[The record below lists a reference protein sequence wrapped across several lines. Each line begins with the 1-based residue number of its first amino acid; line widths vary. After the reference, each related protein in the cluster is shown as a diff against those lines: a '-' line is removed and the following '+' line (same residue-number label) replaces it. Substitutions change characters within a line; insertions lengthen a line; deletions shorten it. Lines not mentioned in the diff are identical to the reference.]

1 MVTADSDPERES
13 VSDAPG
19 SEGGGDEGV
28 PPVHFHRASDP
39 PTPVDNESAAAKIG
53 GESNILVAVRCRP
66 MNAREEACGHDSVV
80 KVMDGSLV
88 VVTDPPAKEND
99 FLRANKTREKRYAF
113 DHAFDEKTPQE
124 SIFKSTTKLLI
135 DGVMNGY
142 NATVFAYGATGTG
155 KTYTMIGTPTSPGLM
170 VQTVEEFFVKVR
182 ANTDKKFTVKLS
194 YLEVYNELIHDLLRG
209 GGSNPEAAKLDLR
222 EDVAEGVKVAGLSS
236 IEANTTDEVMEL
248 LRQGNQHR
256 TMEPTHAN
264 AVSSRSH
271 AVLQITCEQRESTAD
286 THQTVKIGKLS
297 LIDLAGSER
306 ASMTH
311 NVGARMIE
319 GANINRS
326 LLALGNCINA
336 LAGNSKQRG
345 YIPYRDSK
353 LTRLLKDSLGGN
365 CRTVMICTC
374 SPSHL
379 YYEETLNTLKY
390 ANRAKNIK
398 TTQTRNTNEV
408 DAHIAQYVNIIADLR
423 AEISNLKAEKRAA
436 PSLPRIG
443 NGSGSGQPGN
453 RSDTDDH
460 ERIEMEKLRGAI
472 QGNYR
477 EKREVKSQLLE
488 LNDLNL
494 NNKIQVSKKQ
504 LEVHRWEKDNMQSD
518 KPVPSWV
525 AAARNDIK
533 TARQNVTKNTRLQRE
548 LELKERDLQEECDM
562 LKDQVRRVG
571 LSEER
576 RMLLET
582 EFEVKELE
590 LEKMQM
596 RQLAKTHANQ
606 LQDRDLRVRKLVQQV
621 EGANDVIRRQKNVL
635 EEHDIHLAEELGPTP
650 FTPPQDA
657 VRGDNLRLSLG
668 RQAGGEAAGGGERS
682 WGKREPTVANGR
694 RAGTASQR
702 GSGANSGN
710 SRFPELRAGQGSR
723 AVSTA
728 AGSGRQRSARSR
740 QASREKGGLLRDME
754 RLRTASVERENNRNG
769 GGAGGGGDGPPV
781 LVTVTPRREHEDSRG
796 RERREPSRGGGG
808 YSRQGGGGGHGGAS
822 RQGEQ
827 RPSSIDPSVRS
838 NELEYGRQ
846 RRMHGQEKG
855 GRRLSAMTARSSP
868 SDRRA
873 GQNPPGSRQNAG
885 RHARTPVAPRGQAQR
900 RDPYHRPRDGFG
912 YKQQQQGQGQGQG
925 QKQQGQAGYTPS
937 RQRPPSGYSGGGG
950 GGSNGS
956 WDSGSASKR
965 NPYK

>member
-1 MVTADSDPERES
+1 MATPEPEPEPEKEAPAADA
-13 VSDAPG
+13 VAPSG
-19 SEGGGDEGV
+19 EEGV
-28 PPVHFHRASDP
+28 PPPVQFHRAADP
-39 PTPVDNESAAAKIG
+39 PAAVESESAAAKIG

-66 MNAREEACGHDSVV
+66 MNDREQSLGHDSVV
-80 KVMDGSLV
+80 KVLDGKMV
-88 VVTDPPAKEND
+88 IVTDPPAKEND

-182 ANTDKKFTVKLS
+182 ANTDKKFNVKLS

-271 AVLQITCEQRESTAD
+271 AVLQITCEQREATAD

-311 NVGARMIE
+311 NVGQRMIE

-336 LAGNSKQRG
+336 LAGHAKQRG

-365 CRTVMICTC
+365 CRTIMICTC

-398 TTQTRNTNEV
+398 TTQTRNTEAV
-408 DAHIAQYVNIIADLR
+408 DAHIGQYVHIISDLR
-423 AEISNLKAEKRAA
+423 AEIAALKAEKRAA
-436 PSLPRIG
+436 PTLAKLT
-443 NGSGSGQPGN
+443 NGQPN

-460 ERIEMEKLRGAI
+460 ERVEMEKLRSAI
-472 QGNYR
+472 QGNFR

-518 KPVPSWV
+518 KPVPAWV

-533 TARQNVTKNTRLQRE
+533 TARQNVAKNTRLQRE
-548 LELKERDLQEECDM
+548 LNLKEGDLQEECDM
-562 LKDQVRRVG
+562 LKDQIQRVG

-576 RMLLET
+576 RMLLDT
-582 EFEVKELE
+582 DFQLKELE
-590 LEKMQM
+590 LEKMTM
-596 RQLAKTHANQ
+596 RQLAKTHSNQ

-621 EGANDVIRRQKNVL
+621 EGANDVIRRQKNAL
-635 EEHDIHLAEELGPTP
+635 EEHNIHLAVELGPTP
-650 FTPPQDA
+650 FTPPQEA
-657 VRGDNLRLSLG
+657 VRGDNMRLSIG
-668 RQAGGEAAGGGERS
+668 RAGEAGG

-694 RAGTASQR
+694 RAGTAQRR
-702 GSGANSGN
+702 GSGAGSD
-710 SRFPELRAGQGSR
+710 SRFPELRTGQGSR

-740 QASREKGGLLRDME
+740 QASREKGGLLRNIE
-754 RLRTASVERENNRNG
+754 RLRTASAERDRN
-769 GGAGGGGDGPPV
+769 GDGPPV
-781 LVTVTPRREHEDSRG
+781 LVTVTPRREHEDSKA
-796 RERREPSRGGGG
+796 RERNRREPGRGGYGV
-808 YSRQGGGGGHGGAS
+808 GGAGS
-822 RQGEQ
+822 

-838 NELEYGRQ
+838 NELEYGR
-846 RRMHGQEKG
+846 RAHAHGQEKG

-868 SDRRA
+868 SDRRGA
-873 GQNPPGSRQNAG
+873 PSYQPPGSRQNTG
-885 RHARTPVAPRGQAQR
+885 RYARTPGGPRQPQQR
-900 RDPYHRPRDGFG
+900 REGGQYQRPRDGFG
-912 YKQQQQGQGQGQG
+912 YKKQKEQGHS
-925 QKQQGQAGYTPS
+925 GYTPS
-937 RQRPPSGYSGGGG
+937 RQRPRSGFSGNSGD
-950 GGSNGS
+950 GS
-956 WDSGSASKR
+956 WESGSISKR

>member
-1 MVTADSDPERES
+1 MVTAEPEADRDSAT
-13 VSDAPG
+13 SDVVA
-19 SEGGGDEGV
+19 SEGGEEGV
-28 PPVHFHRASDP
+28 PPPVHFHRAADP

-66 MNAREEACGHDSVV
+66 MNDREQSCGHDSVV
-80 KVMDGSLV
+80 KVMDGKMV
-88 VVTDPPAKEND
+88 IVTDPPAKEND

-271 AVLQITCEQRESTAD
+271 AVLQITCEQREATAD
-286 THQTVKIGKLS
+286 MHQTVKIGKLS

-336 LAGNSKQRG
+336 LAGHAKQRG

-398 TTQTRNTNEV
+398 TTQTRNTEAV

-423 AEISNLKAEKRAA
+423 AEISVLKAEKRAA
-436 PSLPRIG
+436 PIAKQLG
-443 NGSGSGQPGN
+443 NGQPN
-453 RSDTDDH
+453 RSDTDEH
-460 ERIEMEKLRGAI
+460 ERVEMEKLRSAI

-548 LELKERDLQEECDM
+548 LELKERDLKEECDM

-576 RMLLET
+576 RMLLDT
-582 EFEVKELE
+582 EFQLKELE

-621 EGANDVIRRQKNVL
+621 EGANDVIRRQNNVL
-635 EEHDIHLAEELGPTP
+635 EEHNINLPEELGPTP

-657 VRGDNLRLSLG
+657 VRADDLRLSIG
-668 RQAGGEAAGGGERS
+668 RAGEPGG

-694 RAGTASQR
+694 RAGTAQR
-702 GSGANSGN
+702 GRAGDGSD

-740 QASREKGGLLRDME
+740 QASREKGGLLRNME
-754 RLRTASVERENNRNG
+754 RLRTASAERERN
-769 GGAGGGGDGPPV
+769 GDGPPV
-781 LVTVTPRREHEDSRG
+781 LVTVTPRREHEASKA
-796 RERREPSRGGGG
+796 REPSRTGYGGGG
-808 YSRQGGGGGHGGAS
+808 RRGPGRHGAGSR
-822 RQGEQ
+822 
-827 RPSSIDPSVRS
+827 PTSIDPSVRS
-838 NELEYGRQ
+838 NELEYGQ
-846 RRMHGQEKG
+846 RRHGPEKG

-868 SDRRA
+868 SDRR
-873 GQNPPGSRQNAG
+873 GPSRQNAG
-885 RHARTPVAPRGQAQR
+885 RYARTPGGPRQPQQR
-900 RDPYHRPRDGFG
+900 REVGQYQRPRDGFG
-912 YKQQQQGQGQGQG
+912 YKNKKEQGSN
-925 QKQQGQAGYTPS
+925 GYTPS
-937 RQRPPSGYSGGGG
+937 RQRPRSGYSHNS
-950 GGSNGS
+950 GSGS
-956 WDSGSASKR
+956 WESSSVSKR

>member
-1 MVTADSDPERES
+1 MAASSDNAPSEREF
-13 VSDAPG
+13 VSDAPV
-19 SEGGGDEGV
+19 SEGEEGV
-28 PPVHFHRASDP
+28 PPSNPVHFHRASDP
-39 PTPVDNESAAAKIG
+39 PTSSEPSALESAAAKIG

-80 KVMDGSLV
+80 KVMDGSMV

-182 ANTDKKFTVKLS
+182 ANSDKKFTVKLS

-222 EDVAEGVKVAGLSS
+222 EDVAEGVKVAGLCAK
-236 IEANTTDEVMEL
+236 EASTTDEVMEL

-271 AVLQITCEQRESTAD
+271 AVLQITCEQREATAD
-286 THQTVKIGKLS
+286 THQTVKVGKLS

-336 LAGNSKQRG
+336 LAGNAKQRG

-398 TTQTRNTNEV
+398 TTQTRNANEV
-408 DAHIAQYVNIIADLR
+408 DAHVAQYVNIIADLR
-423 AEISNLKAEKRAA
+423 AEISGLKAEKRAA
-436 PSLPRIG
+436 PVVSQIRDKG
-443 NGSGSGQPGN
+443 GGGGGGSVN

-472 QGNYR
+472 QGNFR
-477 EKREVKSQLLE
+477 EKREVKAQLLE

-525 AAARNDIK
+525 AQARNDIK

-562 LKDQVRRVG
+562 LKEQVQRVG

-582 EFEVKELE
+582 EFDLKELE

-621 EGANDVIRRQKNVL
+621 EGANDVIRRQKNCL
-635 EEHDIHLAEELGPTP
+635 EENDIHLAEELGPTP

-657 VRGDNLRLSLG
+657 VRGDNLRPSIG
-668 RQAGGEAAGGGERS
+668 RAGEEGG
-682 WGKREPTVANGR
+682 WGKREPTIANGR
-694 RAGTASQR
+694 RAGTAQQR
-702 GSGANSGN
+702 AGSNGRGGY
-710 SRFPELRAGQGSR
+710 PELRAGQGSR

-728 AGSGRQRSARSR
+728 QSGTGRQRSR
-740 QASREKGGLLRDME
+740 QGRAASREKGGLLRDME
-754 RLRTASVERENNRNG
+754 RLRTASVERENNRGMDG
-769 GGAGGGGDGPPV
+769 GSGPPV
-781 LVTVTPRREHEDSRG
+781 LVTVTPRREHEAQS
-796 RERREPSRGGGG
+796 REPSRGG
-808 YSRQGGGGGHGGAS
+808 YQPSNRQGPG
-822 RQGEQ
+822 
-827 RPSSIDPSVRS
+827 RPDSNGPSVRS
-838 NELEYGRQ
+838 NELEYGKRG
-846 RRMHGQEKG
+846 RGSEGGHSHGQEKG
-855 GRRLSAMTARSSP
+855 GRRISAMTARSSP
-868 SDRRA
+868 SDRR
-873 GQNPPGSRQNAG
+873 GPNSYQPPGSRQNAG
-885 RHARTPVAPRGQAQR
+885 RHARTPVAPRQGQGGQAR
-900 RDPYHRPRDGFG
+900 RDPYQRPKPREGFG
-912 YKQQQQGQGQGQG
+912 YKQQQQGNAR
-925 QKQQGQAGYTPS
+925 QQQGYTPS
-937 RQRPPSGYSGGGG
+937 RQRPPSGYSGN
-950 GGSNGS
+950 GSNGS
-956 WDSGSASKR
+956 WEGNSGNSGSQGRAQR